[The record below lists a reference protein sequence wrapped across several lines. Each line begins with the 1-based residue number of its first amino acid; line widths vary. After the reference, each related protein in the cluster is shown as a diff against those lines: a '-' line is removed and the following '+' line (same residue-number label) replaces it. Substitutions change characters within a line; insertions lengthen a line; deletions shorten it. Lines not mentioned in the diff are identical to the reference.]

1 MLKSGGVMKG
11 LVRWQMHAAL
21 WLTLSMLALPSYAR
35 ELPDFTELFSKNNA
49 AVVNISTTQK
59 VKRRMPKMPQNFDI
73 PGLPEGHPFGEW
85 LRRFFNEAPQNQE
98 FNTESLGSGFI
109 ISNDGYVLTNYHVV
123 EDADEVV
130 VRLSDRRELEAKVI
144 GSDELSDVALL
155 KVAADN
161 LPTVKI
167 GNSKD
172 LKVGQWILAI
182 GSPFGFDHSATAG
195 IISALGRSL
204 PNGNYVPYIQTD
216 AAINPGN
223 SGGPLFNLDGE
234 VIGVNSQIYSRTG
247 GYMGLSF
254 AIPIDVAMDVVQ
266 QIKATGHVTR
276 GWLGVYIQDV
286 TRELAE
292 SFGLEKPMGA
302 LVAKVL
308 PGSPAEKAGIK
319 VGDIILEYNG
329 APVERSAELPPMVG
343 RTAVGKE
350 SGLLV
355 LRQGKKITVKLAVGR
370 LPDQEKLKLS
380 AAGPSSIVGDRLGMD
395 VSDIGDKDEKEKLG
409 VDHGV
414 LVKEVRPGPSKDG
427 GIRAGDVIMMMNN
440 VQIDSADQ
448 LSGLV
453 AKLPA
458 GKWVPVLV
466 QRGDAALFLALRLPE
481 GQAQ

>member
-1 MLKSGGVMKG
+1 MKG
-11 LVRWQMHAAL
+11 LLRWRLQAVL
-21 WLTLSMLALPSYAR
+21 WLTLWLVALPSYAR
-35 ELPDFTELFSKNNA
+35 GELPDFTELFSKNNA

-59 VKRRMPKMPQNFDI
+59 VKRRVPKLPQHFDI
-73 PGLPEGHPFGEW
+73 PGLPEGHPLEEW
-85 LRRFFNEAPQNQE
+85 LRRFFNESPQIQE

-109 ISNDGYVLTNYHVV
+109 ISSDGYILTNYHVV
-123 EDADEVV
+123 EGADEIV

-144 GSDELSDVALL
+144 GDDEPSDVALV
-155 KVAADN
+155 KVNATD

-167 GNSKD
+167 GKSSD
-172 LKVGQWILAI
+172 LKVGQWVLAI

-247 GYMGLSF
+247 GFMGLSF
-254 AIPIDVAMDVVQ
+254 AVPIDVAMDVVH
-266 QIKATGHVTR
+266 QIKTTGHVTR

-292 SFGLEKPMGA
+292 SFGLERPTGA

-308 PGSPAEKAGIK
+308 PDSPAEKAGIQ

-329 APVERSAELPPMVG
+329 TPVERSADLPPMVG
-343 RTAVGKE
+343 RTQVGKE
-350 SGLLV
+350 SELEI
-355 LRQGKKITVKLAVGR
+355 LRQGKKMTVKVAVGR
-370 LPDQEKLKLS
+370 LPDQEKLKL
-380 AAGPSSIVGDRLGMD
+380 AAGGPPALIGERLGMD
-395 VSDIGDKDEKEKLG
+395 VADLAGKEEKEKLG

-414 LVKEVRPGPSKDG
+414 VVKEVRAGPAKDG
-427 GIRAGDVIMMMNN
+427 GIQADDVIVMMNN
-440 VQIDSADQ
+440 VQIESVSQ
-448 LSGLV
+448 LSDVV

-466 QRGDAALFLALRLPE
+466 QRGNAALFLALRLPE
-481 GQAQ
+481 G